1 MPRALMCKTTRLYC
15 LKQVSRGDFSR
26 LRPQYMVRRICIR
39 RKRTVHNRPTALP
52 ASAGLL
58 YETDKSSLD
67 AFFRKAKRRCLC
79 HSNFLISELIDRADR
94 KRMKLIQPIIVSNP
108 FFPFLAFHTPGIS
121 LVRSRGHQY
130 SLPQLNTALYRNIC
144 SLIDVCS
151 RIFSSIICLHCVV
164 FLTVLLCCAKDADVI
179 FVH

>member
-26 LRPQYMVRRICIR
+26 LRPQYTVRRICIR

-67 AFFRKAKRRCLC
+67 AFSERQNDVASAILT
-79 HSNFLISELIDRADR
+79 SSSLNSLTELI
-94 KRMKLIQPIIVSNP
+94 VNE
-108 FFPFLAFHTPGIS
+108 
-121 LVRSRGHQY
+121 
-130 SLPQLNTALYRNIC
+130 
-144 SLIDVCS
+144 
-151 RIFSSIICLHCVV
+151 
-164 FLTVLLCCAKDADVI
+164 
-179 FVH
+179 